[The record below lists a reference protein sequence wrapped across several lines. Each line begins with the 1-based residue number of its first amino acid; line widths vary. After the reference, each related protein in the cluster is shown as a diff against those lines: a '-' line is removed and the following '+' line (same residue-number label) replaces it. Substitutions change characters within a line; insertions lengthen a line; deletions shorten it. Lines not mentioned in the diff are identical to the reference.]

1 MTVSDTTSAPGD
13 NNTTVEFFLLI
24 VQALFFGIFGILLFN
39 IHTGALPYNPDATY
53 GLLIVILALQAISL
67 GKTPLGDFRQ
77 SKIVTTIGFIAVI
90 FGLIGCFVPGV
101 SSTLLRYIVGVML
114 AGGGLA
120 LLVET
125 WLLNDRSRMWWRGGG
140 VTRHL
145 AVACS
150 VTYLLMAV
158 LGAITLFPAL
168 AIDALTATLSILAAL
183 AMLYLVWSLWRV
195 SRTYPMQWARRRA
208 RYLGA
213 STEKSES
220 GLDLSSALLATLAIL
235 LTLLGILLLLVGRGI
250 LPFSPDGQYGVLL
263 TIMALQIGCL
273 GVTPIGTFRRTPLI
287 TALAIVFVGIGIFS
301 AISPGGITEPSR
313 IILGLMNTAAGVTLL
328 IGQFSAKNIELR
340 HPAPSPVAP
349 QLRRL
354 WLTQTLQGVV
364 GTVFGLSALFPGML
378 SLTITAVILVFY
390 GLLLF
395 YMCALLLKLAKLTP
409 A

>member
-1 MTVSDTTSAPGD
+1 MTVAETTSAPPD
-13 NNTTVEFFLLI
+13 NNTTVEFFLLV
-24 VQALFFGIFGILLFN
+24 VQALFLGIFGILLFK
-39 IHTGALPYNPDATY
+39 IHPGVLPYNPDATY
-53 GLLIVILALQAISL
+53 GLFMIIIALQAISL

-77 SKIVTTIGFIAVI
+77 SKIVTVIGFIAVI

-101 SSTLLRYIVGVML
+101 SSSILRYIVGIML
-114 AGGGLA
+114 VGGGLA

-125 WLLNDRSRMWWRGGG
+125 WLLKDRSRMWWRDGG

-145 AVACS
+145 AIACS
-150 VTYLLMAV
+150 ATYLLMTS
-158 LGAITLFPAL
+158 LGIITLFPASGIDPLTAILSLLTAL
-168 AIDALTATLSILAAL
+168 AI
-183 AMLYLVWSLWRV
+183 LYLVWSLWQV
-195 SRTYPMQWARRRA
+195 SRAYPTEWQTRREQYFGARPGTA
-208 RYLGA
+208 ENGI
-213 STEKSES
+213 
-220 GLDLSSALLATLAIL
+220 DLSSALVVMLAII
-235 LTLLGILLLLVGRGI
+235 LTLLGILLLFVGRGI

-301 AISPGGITEPSR
+301 AVSPGGITEPTR
-313 IILGLMNTAAGVTLL
+313 ILLGVMNTAAGVTLL
-328 IGQFSAKNIELR
+328 IGQFSPRNAELR

-378 SLTITAVILVFY
+378 SLTIT
-390 GLLLF
+390 
-395 YMCALLLKLAKLTP
+395 
-409 A
+409 